1 MSQDKTSP
9 AKDAGREYAEIWGEA
24 IHSNRHLRTITVGLG
39 IAVILLIIVVIRIA
53 SADPPRPIVVRV
65 DEIGRAEAVAYDV
78 MEAQADP
85 LDPTTKY
92 FLNRFVY
99 DFYSRRRATVE
110 ENWSRSLRFLTTD
123 LANASF
129 RAESQNIALLAAG
142 AARDELQVDRVVL
155 RIQAN
160 PQEPHSASADFDLVR
175 LVAEG
180 EVDRE
185 RWSLSLQFLFLDE
198 IPPDLIVHNP
208 MGIVITYLQ
217 GDRAVVTGGPMI
229 EHLKGRER
237 ALAALGWT
245 GREAEWIALVC
256 LHSGVFTR
264 AQFCHYFEAHRS
276 AARRIVRTLLERREA
291 VESEWPVVNGGGKSC
306 RISSK
311 PIYRA
316 LGIENI
322 RHRRKAT
329 VSVLRRRL
337 LSLDFVLE
345 HPGMNWLPTEGEKVE
360 FIEGLGVH
368 SNLIPRRIYY
378 GAVRAQKRYF
388 ALKLP
393 VAGGDKTVT
402 FAYVDPGHATAV
414 ELHSWGAAHGPLWDA
429 IRAKGRRVEV
439 IAIGAELDA
448 VLRADRVLQ
457 LWAAAEP
464 GKVAAGLTVKQEI
477 SAISDAIDNRDMEFL
492 AKYGGMGEAGKRYM
506 ALRKL
511 PEAELAKGVSIDDYS
526 TFRATRFSEP
536 V

>member
-1 MSQDKTSP
+1 MRRDRPKSIPVYARINPLDHQDLVDKSP
-9 AKDAGREYAEIWGEA
+9 VKMATPLRDIVPRGTIQGRALSRRDGRRRGREDQ
-24 IHSNRHLRTITVGLG
+24 HPLG
-39 IAVILLIIVVIRIA
+39 RRVVQIRPGDSDLLQLAQGVRVVIRIA
-53 SADPPRPIVVRV
+53 SVDPPRPIVVRV

-217 GDRAVVTGGPMI
+217 GDRAVVTGRTMI

-291 VESEWPVVNGGGKSC
+291 VEGEWPLVNGGGKTC

-311 PIYRA
+311 GIYRA
-316 LGIENI
+316 LGVENI
-322 RHRRKAT
+322 RHRRKANR
-329 VSVLRRRL
+329 SVVMRRL

-345 HPGMNWLPTEGEKVE
+345 HPGMNWLPTEAEKVE
-360 FIEGLGVH
+360 FLEGLGVH

-393 VAGGDKTVT
+393 VAGGADTVT
-402 FAYVDPGHATAV
+402 FAYVDPGRDTTG
-414 ELHSWGAAHGPLWDA
+414 ELNTWGGAHGRLWDA

-439 IAIGAELDA
+439 IAIGAELGA
-448 VLRADRVLQ
+448 VFAGGSGATALGGGGAGEGDRGV
-457 LWAAAEP
+457 
-464 GKVAAGLTVKQEI
+464 
-477 SAISDAIDNRDMEFL
+477 D
-492 AKYGGMGEAGKRYM
+492 GEAG
-506 ALRKL
+506 
-511 PEAELAKGVSIDDYS
+511 D
-526 TFRATRFSEP
+526 
-536 V
+536 